1 MDIKRKI
8 FYIFLTLHAVCW
20 SLIQLMRN
28 IISIDAMEAISWGE
42 LISFGTNKHPP
53 LSGWLMAGFY
63 DLFGKSDILVYIL
76 GQLCIIVG
84 FIFVYKLAKFFMSE
98 EKAFCASMILEFCFY
113 YSYCVFID
121 CYNCNVVMFALWPM
135 VAYYFYK
142 AIREDKI
149 RDWVLFGISSGLAFL
164 GKYQIVFLFAGL
176 FIYLIFANREIFK
189 KKGVYLSVGVGTLVI
204 LPHVIW
210 LFQNDFF
217 SFAYMIERTDSVTH
231 NMPAILVKLSHIVY
245 PVKFIGDQILAVLAC
260 VGAYLLLAFQAK
272 NISFKNEEL
281 NKKDALFLLSIGV
294 IPILIHGFMGVV
306 TGSRVPGI
314 WGCIMVN
321 SVGILLFSFFP
332 INFKENSYKFF
343 SSLCFAA
350 LTVGLI
356 AVGIFGMLQ
365 TKYFIAF
372 PHKKVM
378 ADFNQMWDIETNN
391 SELKYV
397 IGDMGY
403 CFQFNIYN
411 ERHPEVILDTFG
423 HKNPWANHEDI
434 LKSGVIVV
442 GVDEQDVIDR
452 TRNGVYLLPENY
464 QITPK
469 PYKMDICNKLGKCVK
484 EEFYYAIIPPFQSK
498 N

>member
-1 MDIKRKI
+1 MEIKKKI
-8 FYIFLTLHAVCW
+8 FYIFLVLHAVCW
-20 SLIQLMRN
+20 SLLQLMRN
-28 IISIDAMEAISWGE
+28 IISLDAMEAISWGE

-63 DLFGKSDILVYIL
+63 NLFGKFDILAYIL
-76 GQLCIIVG
+76 GQMCIVVG

-98 EKAFCASMILEFCFY
+98 EKAFCSSMILEFCFY
-113 YSYCVFID
+113 YTYYIYVD
-121 CYNCNVVMFALWPM
+121 NYNCNVLLLGLWPM

-142 AIREDKI
+142 SVREDKI

-189 KKGVYLSVGVGTLVI
+189 KKGLYLSVAVGSLVI
-204 LPHVIW
+204 LPHIIW

-217 SFAYMIERTDSVTH
+217 SFVYMIGRTDTETH

-245 PVKFIGDQILAVLAC
+245 PVKFIGDQILATLSC
-260 VGAYLLLAFQAK
+260 VGAYLLLALQAK

-294 IPILIHGFMGVV
+294 LPILIHGFMGVV

-321 SVGILLFSFFP
+321 SIGILLFYFFP
-332 INFKENSYKFF
+332 VNFKENSYKFF
-343 SSLCFAA
+343 STLCFTA
-350 LTVGLI
+350 LTISLI
-356 AVGIFGMLQ
+356 AVGIFGMLH

-372 PHKKVM
+372 PYEKVM
-378 ADFNQMWDIETNN
+378 TDFNKMWDTETNN
-391 SELKYV
+391 AKLKYV
-397 IGDMGY
+397 IGEAGY
-403 CFQFNIYN
+403 CFQFHIYN
-411 ERHPEVILDTFG
+411 ERHPETILDTFG
-423 HKNPWANHEDI
+423 HKNPWADHEDI

-442 GVDEQDVIDR
+442 GRDEEDVTER
-452 TRNGVYLLPENY
+452 TKNGVYLLPENY
-464 QITPK
+464 KIAPK
-469 PYKMDICNKLGKCVK
+469 PYKMDICNKLGKCV
-484 EEFYYAIIPPFQSK
+484 EDEFYYVIIPPIK
-498 N
+498 